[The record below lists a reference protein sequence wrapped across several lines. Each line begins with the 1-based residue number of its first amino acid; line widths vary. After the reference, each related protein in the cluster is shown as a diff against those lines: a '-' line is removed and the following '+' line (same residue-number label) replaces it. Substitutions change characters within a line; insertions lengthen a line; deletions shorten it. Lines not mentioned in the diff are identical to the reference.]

1 VLARVEHAKWTCGV
15 RPHVL
20 CPLLCASVV
29 QTNIPIIMP
38 CIINL
43 NIRRVSANLLR
54 SDVFQGKRVLVTGA
68 SSGIGRACA
77 ERFLELG
84 AHVVF
89 AGRNVKVLEEIE
101 ALHSAT
107 GRVFTVAADLA
118 LSAECRRLVDT
129 ACELL
134 PGGEIDILVN
144 NAGILPRLGMSI
156 ASTTDD
162 EYESIMDVNLR
173 APFIVLQESIKK
185 MPRGG
190 RVSMFDF
197 SIC

>member
-1 VLARVEHAKWTCGV
+1 
-15 RPHVL
+15 
-20 CPLLCASVV
+20 
-29 QTNIPIIMP
+29 
-38 CIINL
+38 
-43 NIRRVSANLLR
+43 
-54 SDVFQGKRVLVTGA
+54 
-68 SSGIGRACA
+68 
-77 ERFLELG
+77 
-84 AHVVF
+84 
-89 AGRNVKVLEEIE
+89 VKVLEEIE

-129 ACELL
+129 ACKLL

-156 ASTTDD
+156 VSTTDD

-190 RVSMFDF
+190 SVSLFDF